1 VTKRWSDEAYGKVC
15 HTVAEL
21 VEAVKT
27 EVPRIQRLLKNEK
40 VNIKDFDFIKYNGCE
55 IIP

>member
-1 VTKRWSDEAYGKVC
+1 VAKWWSDEAYGKVC

-21 VEAVKT
+21 VEAVKA
-27 EVPRIQRLLKNEK
+27 EVPRIQRLLENEK
-40 VNIKDFDFIKYNGCE
+40 IIIRDFDFIKYNGCE

>member
-21 VEAVKT
+21 VEAVNA

-40 VNIKDFDFIKYNGCE
+40 LNLKDFDFMKYNGCE